1 MKSDLV
7 AQLNILG
14 NSCNSLKSNM
24 ATAVEGKSYMFS
36 IIKLDS
42 CAIPYFRTN
51 LTSGIHFGH
60 YLCDPRSKSRSNV
73 NFVPE
78 YAVFCGDAYDII

>member
-7 AQLNILG
+7 AQLEIWG
-14 NSCNSLKSNM
+14 NSCNSSKSSRRQII
-24 ATAVEGKSYMFS
+24 TFS

-42 CAIPYFRTN
+42 CAIPSFRTN
-51 LTSGIHFGH
+51 LTSGIHFWH

-73 NFVPE
+73 TCMFIKSLN
-78 YAVFCGDAYDII
+78 AVFYGDAYDII